1 MSSSTASSAIAFDTS
16 ENRAY
21 SSKDIDLGSSPARH
35 SQVGSPLPPPQIAKN
50 FCRSESDHLSP
61 PQPTPAGVTSATKTQ
76 IQRLRRRS
84 DKRDVAS
91 VSISIA
97 LSDSTPALVTIT
109 IDPGKVAPPL
119 QRWRLESVEKLARV
133 SSVSHRLGMEHDCEV
148 CACLPRAISRART
161 MVEIQLDE
169 RAVVLCRGHAR
180 IAANSG
186 VTDFEGL
193 RALYGS
199 GRRSH
204 VPRRDPRAP
213 KAGEKRASL
222 GRRVADYE

>member
-1 MSSSTASSAIAFDTS
+1 MRHLEPLFECLWFRVPLLLQGLEARGLVNQGAIPP
-16 ENRAY
+16 RAR
-21 SSKDIDLGSSPARH
+21 G
-35 SQVGSPLPPPQIAKN
+35 
-50 FCRSESDHLSP
+50 
-61 PQPTPAGVTSATKTQ
+61 
-76 IQRLRRRS
+76 
-84 DKRDVAS
+84 
-91 VSISIA
+91 
-97 LSDSTPALVTIT
+97 
-109 IDPGKVAPPL
+109 
-119 QRWRLESVEKLARV
+119 LESAEKLARF

-148 CACLPRAISRART
+148 CASLPRAISPART
-161 MVEIQLDE
+161 MAEIQLDE

-204 VPRRDPRAP
+204 VPRRDPLAA

-222 GRRVADYE
+222 GRRVTDHA